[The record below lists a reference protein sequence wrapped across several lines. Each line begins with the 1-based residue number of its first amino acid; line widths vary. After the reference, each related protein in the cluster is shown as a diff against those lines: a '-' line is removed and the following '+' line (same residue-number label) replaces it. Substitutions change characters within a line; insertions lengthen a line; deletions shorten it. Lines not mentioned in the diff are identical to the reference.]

1 MSTDA
6 MNAVEL
12 GLVMRAS
19 QTPSLEIYRRLKK
32 KVAGPVRD
40 VER

>member
-1 MSTDA
+1 VDA
-6 MNAVEL
+6 ETIL
-12 GLVMRAS
+12 SL
-19 QTPSLEIYRRLKK
+19 QPSLEDYRRLKK